1 MVQICAM
8 LLHKNVP
15 TNVRLS
21 KFLADDSKSSF
32 NPLAWEPVSG
42 SADMWRVNEEK
53 RVINWK
59 HWVLGLCLTGV
70 AGLSQADSLDQ
81 QRQRYQ
87 QIKQAWDNN
96 QMDVVAQMMPSLK
109 DYPLY
114 PYLEYRLLSQDL
126 NQETSLAISNFANQ
140 YPTLPSAR
148 SLKNRFVNELAR
160 RQDWQGLLSF
170 SPTRPAPVQAQC
182 NWYYAN
188 WATGNQQ
195 LAWEGAKKL
204 WLTGANLPDSC
215 DALFTAWQSSAQFSP
230 QAILQRMIL
239 AFKAGNDSLVR
250 HLITMLPV
258 NYATVAAALSTL
270 GQNPQTV
277 SSFATAVSPSDFS
290 RQITLIAFSRLAR
303 QDAENARSLIP
314 ALVSAQKMSDSEA
327 QAMKEAVAWQFMGS
341 DVTTE
346 QMRWRDAVVMDSD
359 STSLIE
365 RRIRQAISDNDHRG
379 LNTWIARLPVEAKQK
394 DEWQYWQACLLL
406 EQGRKQEGDELLS
419 ELTQKRGFYP
429 MVAAQKLGVPYRLTI
444 DPAPAPTASVAS
456 GAEIARVREL
466 MYWGMDNLAR
476 SEWANL
482 ISSKPLEQQKM
493 LARYAS
499 EQNWWDLSV
508 QATITAKMWDSLKER
523 FPLAWQQ
530 YYQQYSAGKAI
541 PVSYAMAI
549 SRQESAWNPKIR
561 SPVGA
566 SGLMQ
571 VMPATAAHTVKM
583 FPVSNYVNS
592 SQLLDPQMNIQIGM
606 QYLDYVYRQFDDNRI
621 FASAAYNAGPGRVRR
636 WLAVSGGKLDAVGFI
651 ETIPFAE
658 TRNYVKNV
666 LAYDAYYRYFMG
678 QPGKLLQDTEWNR
691 RY

>member
-1 MVQICAM
+1 MI
-8 LLHKNVP
+8 
-15 TNVRLS
+15 R
-21 KFLADDSKSSF
+21 
-32 NPLAWEPVSG
+32 
-42 SADMWRVNEEK
+42 
-53 RVINWK
+53 WK

-126 NQETSLAISNFANQ
+126 NQETSLAISDFVKK
-140 YPTLPSAR
+140 YPTLPSSY
-148 SLKNRFVNELAR
+148 SLKNRFINELAR

-170 SPTRPAPVQAQC
+170 SPARPAPVQAQC

-188 WATGNQQ
+188 WATGKQQ

-204 WLTGANLPDSC
+204 WLTGTNLPASC
-215 DALFTAWQSSAQFSP
+215 DALFSAWQSSAQFSP
-230 QAILQRMIL
+230 TAVLQRVVL
-239 AFKAGNDSLVR
+239 AFNADNNGLLR
-250 HLITMLPV
+250 HLLTMLPPD
-258 NYATVAAALSTL
+258 YTTLSSALDALQKT
-270 GQNPQTV
+270 PQAV
-277 SSFATAVSPSDFS
+277 SSFASAVSPDDFS
-290 RQITLIAFSRLAR
+290 RQITLIAFNRLAR
-303 QDAENARSLIP
+303 QDAENARGLIP
-314 ALVSAQKMSDSEA
+314 SLVSAQKMSGA
-327 QAMKEAVAWQFMGS
+327 QAQMMKEAVAWQFMGADITS
-341 DVTTE
+341 E

-359 STSLIE
+359 STALIE
-365 RRIRQAISDNDHRG
+365 RRVRQAISDNDHRG

-406 EQGRKQEGDELLS
+406 EQGHKQQADQILRTLM
-419 ELTQKRGFYP
+419 TQRGFYP
-429 MVAAQKLGVPYRLTI
+429 MVAAQKLGVPYKLTI
-444 DPAPAPTASVAS
+444 DPAPAPVAGLS
-456 GAEIARVREL
+456 QGAEIARVREL

-482 ISSKPLEQQKM
+482 IHSKPQLQQRM

-499 EQNWWDLSV
+499 EQQWWDLSV

-541 PVSYAMAI
+541 PVSYSMAI

-583 FPVSNYVNS
+583 FPVSGYNNS
-592 SQLLDPQMNIQIGM
+592 SQLLDPLMNIQIGM
-606 QYLDYVYRQFDDNRI
+606 QYLDYVYRQFDQNRI
-621 FASAAYNAGPGRVRR
+621 YSSAAYNAGPARVRK
-636 WLAVSGGKLDAVGFI
+636 WQAISGGKLDVVGFI

-678 QPGKLLQDTEWNR
+678 QPDQVLQDAEWKS